1 MPDGPLPYL
10 TAWPAGSTQPLG
22 STLNSVEGTV
32 VANAAIVAAGSNSQ
46 IAVFVT
52 NRTHVI
58 LDVNGYFAP

>member
-1 MPDGPLPYL
+1 
-10 TAWPAGSTQPLG
+10 
-22 STLNSVEGTV
+22 V

>member
-32 VANAAIVAAGSNSQ
+32 VANAAIAAGSNSQ